1 MTYSTPLIFQ
11 FPMANEKAMSEVVL
25 SLSIFVCKHLHSK
38 IIIFAG
44 SAAME
49 AAACNMVEPNDVV
62 LVCVNGLWGAR
73 WGDMAERAGKGISAT
88 L

>member
-1 MTYSTPLIFQ
+1 
-11 FPMANEKAMSEVVL
+11 
-25 SLSIFVCKHLHSK
+25 
-38 IIIFAG
+38 
-44 SAAME
+44 ME

-73 WGDMAERAGKGISAT
+73 WGDMAERAGKEISAT